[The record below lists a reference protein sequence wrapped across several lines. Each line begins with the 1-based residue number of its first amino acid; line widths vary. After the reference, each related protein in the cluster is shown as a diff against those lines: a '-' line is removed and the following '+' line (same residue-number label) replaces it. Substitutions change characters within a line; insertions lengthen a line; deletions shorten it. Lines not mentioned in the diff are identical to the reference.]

1 MLSTTSIYLLTDKE
15 ARRSLFIGQLS
26 YMIRSSSSGEL
37 LLYFRDDSDL
47 RLIIP
52 NDDERDE
59 FFDLINMR
67 FSANCPNQHLRL
79 YEVPEPSLKLYKTTK
94 KNMGGFA
101 YENTPDDQY
110 RLRDLEIMT

>member
-47 RLIIP
+47 RLIISD
-52 NDDERDE
+52 DDEREE
-59 FFDLINMR
+59 FFDLIIMR
-67 FSANCPNQHLRL
+67 FSANAPNQHLRL
-79 YEVPEPSLKLYKTTK
+79 FEVPEPSLKTYKSTK

-101 YENTPDDQY
+101 YENTPDD
-110 RLRDLEIMT
+110 